1 MIIGELHLA
10 PKKQNYK
17 RMKYL
22 FFIYISAILYLGS
35 CKNENPRIK
44 LVSEGTKQQSIADL
58 KGPWQLLV
66 DDYLV
71 DKKENI
77 KRTYHPFTKYSGNPV
92 LVADKP
98 WEGRISYVYGT
109 VLPNEKGKGYRLWY
123 QSWLGEYTNMYATSQ
138 DGLNWEKPELGII
151 DFKGSK
157 ANNIFFRR
165 TKEDHLPQIIF
176 TPWEK
181 DPNRRYKLLNYDY
194 GRTKPNNLVSG
205 FYGAYSGDGIHW
217 KDVRH
222 NPVFKDPGD
231 VSNFV
236 WDSHKN
242 RYIGYPKIFAPVRG
256 FNRRCVGFSATK
268 DFENWPS
275 TQLIL
280 IPDEKDDSWV
290 SLQNQRTEFYG
301 LSAFPYESGYLGLL
315 WIFHITDGN
324 NDGPIYCEI
333 VSSRDGIY
341 WVRQE
346 ALNGNRLP
354 ILPIGPKSTWDQ
366 GMVFSTNHPLVEN
379 ATIKLWYGGSNVTHD
394 APDDDFSRS
403 GIGLATLRK
412 DGFASLDA
420 SETIGTVTTKPLIN
434 LRGPLYVNANASAGS
449 IKVEVMTA
457 DGNVVPGF
465 SRIESEA
472 IKSDGINLQ
481 VSWRNSKN
489 LPDLPGALRLRF
501 ILQNAALYSFM
512 GGKGVNLAPPVQ
524 LKELHL
530 TFEKTDI
537 PPKGFLFKEKA
548 LDEISDFN
556 NSCCFHG
563 NVSIIED
570 SVNSAKGVGV
580 ARFLSDTKQSSN
592 NIELLNTTYLGPK
605 FTLTA
610 MVKTTSKKL
619 TRLFSNYRGSG
630 ELVTGELL
638 FDFDPT
644 GDEIPG
650 LRFVVNGQSVLSK
663 QLKFDDG
670 MYHQLAVTY
679 DLGKVTFYLDGL
691 EVGQRQLLIGA
702 AHLSSNKTVLRYFEQ
717 PNALPEVGIY
727 LGNNLHVGGDTGGRF
742 VTYKDEVT
750 ELPKAQLT
758 GFVDEILVV
767 RSVMTAPEILQVY
780 RTGIQSWLSAVKK
793 LSGV

>member
-1 MIIGELHLA
+1 M
-10 PKKQNYK
+10 
-17 RMKYL
+17 
-22 FFIYISAILYLGS
+22 GS
-35 CKNENPRIK
+35 CNNDNSRVRLYSDSK
-44 LVSEGTKQQSIADL
+44 GQQSIADL

-66 DDYLV
+66 DDYMV

-77 KRTYHPFTKYSGNPV
+77 KRTYHPFIKYPGNPV

-109 VLPNEKGKGYRLWY
+109 VLPNENGKGYRLWY
-123 QSWLGEYTNMYATSQ
+123 QSWLGEYTNMYATSR
-138 DGLNWEKPELGII
+138 DGLTWEKPELGII

-165 TKEDHLPQIIF
+165 TKEDHLPQVIF

-205 FYGAYSGDGIHW
+205 FYGAYSADGIHW
-217 KDVRH
+217 KDVVR
-222 NPVFKDPGD
+222 NPVLKDPGD

-236 WDSHKN
+236 WDSYTD
-242 RYIGYPKIFAPVRG
+242 RYIGYPKIFTSVRG

-280 IPDEKDDSWV
+280 VPDEEDDSWV
-290 SLQNQRTEFYG
+290 SIQNQRTEFYG
-301 LSAFPYESGYLGLL
+301 LSAFPYESGYIGFL
-315 WIFHITDGN
+315 WIFRITDGA

-333 VSSRDGIY
+333 VSSRDGIN

-346 ALNGNRLP
+346 VFDGKRVP
-354 ILPIGPKSTWDQ
+354 ILPVGPKDTWDQ

-379 ATIKLWYGGSNVTHD
+379 NMIKLWYGGSNVTHS
-394 APDDDFSRS
+394 APDGDYSRS

-420 SETIGTVTTKPLIN
+420 SETVGTITTKPLKN
-434 LRGPLYVNANASAGS
+434 LTGSLYVNANAAAGS
-449 IKVEVMTA
+449 LKVEVLTA
-457 DGNVVPGF
+457 DGYVLPGF
-465 SRIESEA
+465 SRNECES
-472 IKSDGINLQ
+472 ISRDGTELQ
-481 VSWRNSKN
+481 VSWHNNKRIPE
-489 LPDLPGALRLRF
+489 LPEALRLRF
-501 ILQNAALYSFM
+501 ILQNATLYSFM
-512 GGKGVNLAPPVQ
+512 GGEGVDLAPAAQ
-524 LKELHL
+524 LKELYL
-530 TFEKTDI
+530 TFEKTDK
-537 PPKGFLFKEKA
+537 PPARFLSEDKA
-548 LDEISDFN
+548 LNDSSGFTITYRI
-556 NSCCFHG
+556 HG
-563 NVSIIED
+563 NVLIAGD
-570 SVNSAKGVGV
+570 SASSAKGVRAAMFRSG
-580 ARFLSDTKQSSN
+580 TKQSSN
-592 NIELLNTTYLGPK
+592 KIELLNTNCLGPK

-610 MVKTTSKKL
+610 MVKTANNRL

-644 GDEIPG
+644 GSEIPG
-650 LRFVVNGQSVLSK
+650 MRFIVNGQSVLSK

-679 DLGKVTFYLDGL
+679 DLGKVKLYLDGL
-691 EVGQRQLLIGA
+691 EVGQGQLQIGA
-702 AHLSSNKTVLRYFEQ
+702 AHLYYNKTVLRYFEQ
-717 PNALPEVGIY
+717 PDALPEVGIY
-727 LGNNLHVGGDTGGRF
+727 LGNNLNVGGDTGGRF

-758 GFVDEILVV
+758 GSVDEILVV
-767 RSVMTAPEILQVY
+767 RTVITESEINQIY
-780 RTGIQSWLSAVKK
+780 RKGIQSWLSEVENRE
-793 LSGV
+793 